1 MKMTKI
7 ILSLTACLVLAA
19 CQPKVQILAPSEPI
33 RIELNVKIDQEV
45 RVRLDEDVE
54 ELIADNPD
62 LF

>member
-1 MKMTKI
+1 MKMMRI
-7 ILSLTACLVLAA
+7 ILSLMAGWGLMA
-19 CQPKVQILAPSEPI
+19 CQPKVQILAPAEPI